1 MKVRAPEDHRGRSGE
16 GRGSCSGRSQGP
28 APSRTTSHFRPP
40 RNRERSRWS
49 CGQSASGRTSL
60 VASGRPALGMAEV
73 EPQGRLWLES
83 PPGSAPPIFLPSDG
97 QALVLGR
104 GPLTRV
110 TDRKCSRNQ
119 GGRGRGCRGCGPLL
133 ERERSAGKL
142 DGRSVE
148 LVADPGTKT
157 VAVKQLGINPST
169 AGTQELSPG
178 AEGSLRVGDT
188 LYLVNGLHPLTLR
201 WEEARTSESQQ
212 DTPPGTPPVAPDA
225 SGDVEPP
232 KKKRMR
238 KSSSGWENFEKLLV
252 FTAPGVKPR
261 GKVAAFDLDGTLI
274 TTRSGKVFPTG
285 PSDWRILYLEIPRKL
300 RELDAEG
307 YKLVIFTNQ
316 MGIGR
321 GKLPAEEFKAKVEA
335 VVEKLGLPF
344 QVLVATHAGLYRKPV
359 IGMWDHLR
367 EQVSLGVRVI
377 PLFPLPGLPS
387 TGLRGLPSCLLP
399 LPLLPSPGPRLLC
412 HILLVGEGN
421 ALELRKSE
429 QSRRK
434 SVACWLFCVCNCSE
448 VQQLPELKAN
458 EGVPISVGDSVFV
471 GDAAGRPANW
481 APGRKKKDFSCA
493 DRLFALNL
501 GLPFATPEEFF
512 LKWPI
517 ASFVLPTFD
526 PRTVSPSGPLYLP
539 EASSLL
545 SHSPEVVVAVGFP
558 GAGKTTFLQERL
570 VSAGYVHV
578 NRDTLGSWQR
588 CVTTCETALKQRK
601 RVVIDNTNPDPP
613 TRARY
618 IKCARDAGVPCRCF
632 LFGATLEQARHN
644 NRFREMTGSSH
655 APVSDVVMFGY
666 RKQFEAPTLAE
677 GFSAILEIPF
687 RLNVEPPLERLY
699 RQFSEG

>member
-60 VASGRPALGMAEV
+60 VASGSNEENDHTRMHILT
-73 EPQGRLWLES
+73 
-83 PPGSAPPIFLPSDG
+83 PPSQP
-97 QALVLGR
+97 
-104 GPLTRV
+104 
-110 TDRKCSRNQ
+110 
-119 GGRGRGCRGCGPLL
+119 
-133 ERERSAGKL
+133 
-142 DGRSVE
+142 SVE

-367 EQVSLGVRVI
+367 EQ
-377 PLFPLPGLPS
+377 
-387 TGLRGLPSCLLP
+387 
-399 LPLLPSPGPRLLC
+399 
-412 HILLVGEGN
+412 
-421 ALELRKSE
+421 
-429 QSRRK
+429 
-434 SVACWLFCVCNCSE
+434 
-448 VQQLPELKAN
+448 AN

-526 PRTVSPSGPLYLP
+526 PVRPSGRGGGGVVGGEGEGGSHTHHGHPSHPSQRTVSPSGPLYLP

-558 GAGKTTFLQERL
+558 GGETPDPLTSGSPSPSLGPRAPPDPVPRFTAGKTTFLQERL

-578 NRDTLGSWQR
+578 NRVRHPTPQAEGRAARPLARFPRLTGLPIPLQVSVPPRKASPPLSWCSLPTSIWVSVPLLGPCVPPPPPPPPGLLTCRVPQDTLGSWQR

-618 IKCARDAGVPCRCF
+618 QGPPGDLCRAGLGPLTSPAPSWPNRYIKCARDAGVPCRCF

-644 NRFREMTGSSH
+644 NRVSW
-655 APVSDVVMFGY
+655 PVPPVPLHPS
-666 RKQFEAPTLAE
+666 P
-677 GFSAILEIPF
+677 
-687 RLNVEPPLERLY
+687 RLPA
-699 RQFSEG
+699 

>member
-1 MKVRAPEDHRGRSGE
+1 MKVRAPEDQRGRSGK
-16 GRGSCSGRSQGP
+16 GRGSCNGRSQGP
-28 APSRTTSHFRPP
+28 APFRRTSHFRPP

-49 CGQSASGRTSL
+49 CGQSASGWTSL

-119 GGRGRGCRGCGPLL
+119 
-133 ERERSAGKL
+133 
-142 DGRSVE
+142 VE

-225 SGDVEPP
+225 SGDIEPP
-232 KKKRMR
+232 KKKRMW

-300 RELDAEG
+300 RELDEEG

-367 EQVSLGVRVI
+367 EQ
-377 PLFPLPGLPS
+377 
-387 TGLRGLPSCLLP
+387 
-399 LPLLPSPGPRLLC
+399 
-412 HILLVGEGN
+412 
-421 ALELRKSE
+421 
-429 QSRRK
+429 
-434 SVACWLFCVCNCSE
+434 
-448 VQQLPELKAN
+448 AN
-458 EGVPISVGDSVFV
+458 EGVPISIGDSVFV

-512 LKWPI
+512 LKWPV

-558 GAGKTTFLQERL
+558 GAGKTTFLQEHL

-687 RLNVEPPLERLY
+687 RVNVEPPLERLY

>member
-1 MKVRAPEDHRGRSGE
+1 MKVRVPEDQRGRSGK
-16 GRGSCSGRSQGP
+16 GRGSYSGRSQGP
-28 APSRTTSHFRPP
+28 APLRRTSHFRPP

-133 ERERSAGKL
+133 EREHSAGKR
-142 DGRSVE
+142 DGRSLE

-157 VAVKQLGINPST
+157 VAVKQMGINPST

-367 EQVSLGVRVI
+367 EQGTDGAKHLQGDVEAGS
-377 PLFPLPGLPS
+377 
-387 TGLRGLPSCLLP
+387 
-399 LPLLPSPGPRLLC
+399 LLPSPVPP
-412 HILLVGEGN
+412 
-421 ALELRKSE
+421 
-429 QSRRK
+429 Q
-434 SVACWLFCVCNCSE
+434 
-448 VQQLPELKAN
+448 AN

-512 LKWPI
+512 LKWPV

-558 GAGKTTFLQERL
+558 GAGKTTFLQEHL

>member
-28 APSRTTSHFRPP
+28 APFRTTSHFRPP

-119 GGRGRGCRGCGPLL
+119 
-133 ERERSAGKL
+133 
-142 DGRSVE
+142 VE

-225 SGDVEPP
+225 SGDVELP

-367 EQVSLGVRVI
+367 EQ
-377 PLFPLPGLPS
+377 
-387 TGLRGLPSCLLP
+387 
-399 LPLLPSPGPRLLC
+399 
-412 HILLVGEGN
+412 
-421 ALELRKSE
+421 
-429 QSRRK
+429 
-434 SVACWLFCVCNCSE
+434 
-448 VQQLPELKAN
+448 AN

-493 DRLFALNL
+493 DRL
-501 GLPFATPEEFF
+501 
-512 LKWPI
+512 
-517 ASFVLPTFD
+517 
-526 PRTVSPSGPLYLP
+526 
-539 EASSLL
+539 
-545 SHSPEVVVAVGFP
+545 
-558 GAGKTTFLQERL
+558 
-570 VSAGYVHV
+570 
-578 NRDTLGSWQR
+578 DTLGSWQR

>member
-1 MKVRAPEDHRGRSGE
+1 MKVRAPEDQRGRSGK

-28 APSRTTSHFRPP
+28 APFRRTSHFRPP

-119 GGRGRGCRGCGPLL
+119 GGRGRVCRGCGPLL
-133 ERERSAGKL
+133 EREHSAGKL
-142 DGRSVE
+142 DGRSME

-178 AEGSLRVGDT
+178 AGGFLRVGDT

-201 WEEARTSESQQ
+201 WEEARSSESQQ
-212 DTPPGTPPVAPDA
+212 DTPPPPGTSPVAADA

-238 KSSSGWENFEKLLV
+238 KSSSGWENLEKLLV

-367 EQVSLGVRVI
+367 EQ
-377 PLFPLPGLPS
+377 
-387 TGLRGLPSCLLP
+387 
-399 LPLLPSPGPRLLC
+399 
-412 HILLVGEGN
+412 
-421 ALELRKSE
+421 
-429 QSRRK
+429 
-434 SVACWLFCVCNCSE
+434 
-448 VQQLPELKAN
+448 AN

-558 GAGKTTFLQERL
+558 GAGKTTFLQEHL